1 VLVFPQPPRAA
12 MHDPTV
18 PPRHVNFGPF
28 ELDVRSGELRKG
40 ATRLKVPD
48 QSIEILK
55 ALVKHLGELVT
66 REDHRFESKAFRDE
80 LSRALESLG
89 YQLRTDAAT
98 HPWLS
103 VGLILCELVH
113 PLVREPEQSRS
124 ITGAHL
130 QPASPQDTHR
140 TSSGLGRASIFVV
153 GALLRSAAY
162 VRSAFAAPEG
172 SLTSSTIFARR
183 ASATNSSIAS
193 TMRRRASSTVRPCV
207 WHPRTPRT
215 EATHQPD
222 SSRSYATR

>member
-1 VLVFPQPPRAA
+1 

-153 GALLRSAAY
+153 GPLAERRVRPQRFRCARRQSHIVDDLRAPCVGDEQLHRFDNAAAGLIDRSALR
-162 VRSAFAAPEG
+162 VAP
-172 SLTSSTIFARR
+172 S
-183 ASATNSSIAS
+183 
-193 TMRRRASSTVRPCV
+193 
-207 WHPRTPRT
+207 HP
-215 EATHQPD
+215 TH
-222 SSRSYATR
+222 